1 MAGQVQALRRRIRTV
16 KSTKKIAKAQEL
28 VATSRIA
35 KAQERVAASK
45 PYAEA
50 ITQVLTALASNATI
64 DNPLL
69 VPRERVRRAGVL
81 LITSDRGLA
90 GAYNANAIRTAEQ
103 LIQRLKADGKDT
115 VLYVVG
121 RKGVGYYRFRNRRS
135 RPAGPGSPSG
145 RPFRTRRGS
154 ATRCWR
160 PSWRARTT
168 PTSTTAR
175 TTSRASTSCTSSA
188 RSSSR

>member
-35 KAQERVAASK
+35 KAQERVNASK

-50 ITQVLTALASNATI
+50 ITRVLTALASNATI

-69 VPRERVRRAGVL
+69 QSRERVRRAGVL

-90 GAYNANAIRTAEQ
+90 ERLQRQRDPHRRAAHGPAPCGRQGRGAVHRRPQ
-103 LIQRLKADGKDT
+103 GRR
-115 VLYVVG
+115 VLPV
-121 RKGVGYYRFRNRRS
+121 
-135 RPAGPGSPSG
+135 P
-145 RPFRTRRGS
+145 
-154 ATRCWR
+154 
-160 PSWRARTT
+160 
-168 PTSTTAR
+168 
-175 TTSRASTSCTSSA
+175 
-188 RSSSR
+188 

>member
-50 ITQVLTALASNATI
+50 ITQVLTALASNASV

-69 VPRERVRRAGVL
+69 QSRERVRRAGVL
-81 LITSDRGLA
+81 LVTSDRGLA

-103 LIQRLKADGKDT
+103 LMARLRADGKE
-115 VLYVVG
+115 VALYIVG
-121 RKGVGYYRFRNRRS
+121 RKGVGYYRFRNRPIAASWTGFSEGRRS
-135 RPAGPGSPSG
+135 R
-145 RPFRTRRGS
+145 THVGS
-154 ATRCWR
+154 A
-160 PSWRARTT
+160 
-168 PTSTTAR
+168 
-175 TTSRASTSCTSSA
+175 SRS
-188 RSSSR
+188 